1 MKILVIGGSG
11 FLGSHVADKLTQAG
25 HNVTIFDKKKS
36 EWISK
41 KQKMVVGDVLKIDD
55 LKKVISQSDVVYN
68 FAAISDIDEAE
79 NKPQITA
86 NVNIIGTL
94 NI

>member
-1 MKILVIGGSG
+1 MKIVVIGGSG

-55 LKKVISQSDVVYN
+55 LKNCLLYTSPSPRD
-68 FAAISDIDEAE
+68 
-79 NKPQITA
+79 
-86 NVNIIGTL
+86 
-94 NI
+94 